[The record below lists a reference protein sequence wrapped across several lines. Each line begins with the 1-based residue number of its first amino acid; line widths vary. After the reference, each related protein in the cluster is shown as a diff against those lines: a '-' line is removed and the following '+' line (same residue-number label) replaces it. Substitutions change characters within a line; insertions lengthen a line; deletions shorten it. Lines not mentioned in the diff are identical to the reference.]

1 MPVSEG
7 ERDKMTDSQQYITFY
22 ARGQLFGIDIMETRE
37 IVNLKETTEMPNA
50 PEFVEGIV
58 DLRGEIVPV
67 IMLDKRLTLT
77 NNRENSI
84 QENEK
89 RVIIVSLQDNL
100 IGLEVDEVEGII
112 SLNSSNIEEAPE
124 LARGIN
130 SNFVRGVGKHSD
142 KLVIILNLDK
152 ILTIEEMKQIEK
164 TMDLDG

>member
-1 MPVSEG
+1 MPVSKG
-7 ERDKMTDSQQYITFY
+7 ERDKVTDTQQYIAFY

-77 NNRENSI
+77 KNSEGSI
-84 QENEK
+84 QEDEK

-100 IGLEVDEVEGII
+100 IGIEVDEVEGII
-112 SLNSSNIEEAPE
+112 SLSKSNIKEAPE
-124 LARGIN
+124 LAKGIN
-130 SNFVRGVGKHSD
+130 SNFVRGVGKFSD
-142 KLVIILNLDK
+142 RLIIILNLDN
-152 ILTIEEMKQIEK
+152 ILTIEEMKKIEK